1 MQSLI
6 GHLWV
11 VALIGLGVSGLALQ
25 RRFASLR
32 LLVAEHHPQLATEL
46 GAAPPGQ
53 DRLPGVVAVL
63 RWLIAGQW
71 HVYEAEHGTLGD
83 NAVIPNFIDIN
94 FDSSSHGR
102 FVQLRENGAW
112 VTFNNVDGGSGGY
125 GAVEIRYLP
134 NSGGTVQITVNGS
147 HVQTMSVAQQ
157 QTHFEWRRLRF
168 EDVPLNAGTNNS
180 IEVRR
185 LSTTSWQRPALD
197 HITVSRPD
205 ELALAEAHRAAL
217 SLGAEDLD
225 RMLRYLLELD
235 GRDSNGQIGL
245 RDFLFRDRFRFQ

>member
-71 HVYEAEHGTLGD
+71 HGVDDPLLQAYAATCLRLLRLCLAWLVGLLAAWLLLG
-83 NAVIPNFIDIN
+83 
-94 FDSSSHGR
+94 
-102 FVQLRENGAW
+102 
-112 VTFNNVDGGSGGY
+112 
-125 GAVEIRYLP
+125 
-134 NSGGTVQITVNGS
+134 
-147 HVQTMSVAQQ
+147 
-157 QTHFEWRRLRF
+157 
-168 EDVPLNAGTNNS
+168 
-180 IEVRR
+180 
-185 LSTTSWQRPALD
+185 
-197 HITVSRPD
+197 
-205 ELALAEAHRAAL
+205 
-217 SLGAEDLD
+217 
-225 RMLRYLLELD
+225 
-235 GRDSNGQIGL
+235 
-245 RDFLFRDRFRFQ
+245 